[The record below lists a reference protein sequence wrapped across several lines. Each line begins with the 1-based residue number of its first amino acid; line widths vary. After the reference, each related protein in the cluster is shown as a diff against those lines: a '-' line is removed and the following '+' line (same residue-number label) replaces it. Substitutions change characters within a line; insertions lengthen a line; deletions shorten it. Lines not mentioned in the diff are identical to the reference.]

1 MEFKFRAIDD
11 QPQPSNYQSSS
22 SSSSSTSRTY
32 FTEQAIRVGYS
43 STDSG
48 RPIEF
53 MRNPINVGEPIRRE
67 FEKELEY
74 FRKPMDFREAMQRE
88 IEKQR
93 IREEIIAT
101 EVRKRLLEEEVRR
114 ELFME
119 RELAMGRSDG
129 YMLNPLGS
137 KSLEGRIALSLQ
149 RRLGY
154 TGHCEAGGVGMVP
167 FQRNVEPKEPKIT
180 EIKPL
185 SEVSKD
191 KLMLLVNGNESK
203 RRSKFFLVREFQTR
217 AFSFYTIK
225 NLSFFDKIYALTVLA
240 KPDSNLSVTKRKAL
254 TPPTVGLGELP
265 SIVPK
270 KKLKEDWICSI
281 CEISTT
287 SELALSEHLEGK
299 KHKAK
304 EARLIAQSTGQN
316 IGLGLDQK
324 VKLLPKNSVAECS
337 GINHDV
343 RNSTKKIGENTKT
356 GGIKKNTFKFWCE
369 MCQVGAHSGKVINKH
384 KKGKKHMYL
393 LELNKSGGAL
403 PRNGKEELVDALE
416 NSEPERKMMWKRL
429 MKTEKMDAVENCS
442 KTTQKENIDETAE
455 AAGGGRG

>member
-22 SSSSSTSRTY
+22 SSSSTSRTY
-32 FTEQAIRVGYS
+32 FTEQAIRVYFTGNRLSSAVGYS

-129 YMLNPLGS
+129 YMMNPLGS

-154 TGHCEAGGVGMVP
+154 TGHCEAGGVGLVP

-191 KLMLLVNGNESK
+191 KLMLLVC
-203 RRSKFFLVREFQTR
+203 T
-217 AFSFYTIK
+217 
-225 NLSFFDKIYALTVLA
+225 
-240 KPDSNLSVTKRKAL
+240 
-254 TPPTVGLGELP
+254 
-265 SIVPK
+265 
-270 KKLKEDWICSI
+270 
-281 CEISTT
+281 
-287 SELALSEHLEGK
+287 
-299 KHKAK
+299 
-304 EARLIAQSTGQN
+304 
-316 IGLGLDQK
+316 
-324 VKLLPKNSVAECS
+324 
-337 GINHDV
+337 
-343 RNSTKKIGENTKT
+343 
-356 GGIKKNTFKFWCE
+356 
-369 MCQVGAHSGKVINKH
+369 
-384 KKGKKHMYL
+384 
-393 LELNKSGGAL
+393 
-403 PRNGKEELVDALE
+403 
-416 NSEPERKMMWKRL
+416 
-429 MKTEKMDAVENCS
+429 
-442 KTTQKENIDETAE
+442 
-455 AAGGGRG
+455 